1 MLDAVKR
8 LLGKSDEKYSE
19 ISDEKLESLNIAR
32 LAFFANLRED
42 IEFLRDLINI
52 TDAPEIDKLIED
64 RLSRPGYNAILSKN
78 R

>member
-1 MLDAVKR
+1 MFDAIKR
-8 LLGKSDEKYSE
+8 LLGESDEKYSE

-42 IEFLRDLINI
+42 IEFLRYLINI
-52 TDAPEIDKLIED
+52 ADAPEIDKLIED
-64 RLSRPGYNAILSKN
+64 RLSRTGYDYILSKN